1 MKIIF
6 LDIDGVLNHSKSKVF
21 IENGCLK
28 ELKRI
33 CQRTKAKIVMI
44 SSWKEVFLKDSYK
57 DRPERKMFEKIF
69 TKKNSMELVGVTK
82 NLGDGDNRVLEVLDY
97 LENHKRVNSFVI
109 LDDVN
114 YGYREVFGE
123 KYIQTDWNNGGL
135 VVEKAEKAIYVLN
148 KGEV

>member
-21 IENGCLK
+21 IENDCLK